1 MLFQTASSFALRTEE
16 VTTELIEESRN
27 GYQITSCTPEDLDE
41 ARTHYID
48 MLRKFTLD
56 FPEEWAL
63 CHMSL
68 GKVFMRDLRMLQD
81 RPKTM

>member
-1 MLFQTASSFALRTEE
+1 MRSEE

-27 GYQITSCTPEDLDE
+27 GYQITSRAPEDIDE
-41 ARTHYID
+41 ARVHYVD

-68 GKVFMRDLRMLQD
+68 GKVFMCDLRTHQE
-81 RPKTM
+81 RPKSM